1 MNRNNQIKEA
11 PQDKNHLK
19 KEAIMKTKLNLKNRI
34 TRKSLYITLAA
45 GLFIIALALVTHPF
59 SVEARGR
66 FGFQKSPDQIVERLT
81 DRLDLTEEQVEAIR
95 PIIEDKVLKM
105 NEIREKSGTDR
116 RAAGAEM
123 QKLRWDTEIKL
134 NEILTDEQ
142 IEKYLE
148 LRQENRGKF
157 YRGKFRGNR
166 MGKGFNRTPEQVIT
180 RLTDRLDLTEEQA
193 AQIEPI
199 IKESLERKREVFDK
213 YGDKRQEVRQA
224 MRDEMQAIGDE
235 THKQFSNILT
245 DEQIEDL
252 RILKE
257 ERRARMDKWM
267 GRPGFKNW

>member
-81 DRLDLTEEQVEAIR
+81 DSLGLTEEQVDAIR

-116 RAAGAEM
+116 RAARTEM
-123 QKLRWDTEIKL
+123 QKMRWDTEIKL

-157 YRGKFRGNR
+157 YRGKFRGDR
-166 MGKGFNRTPEQVIT
+166 MGKGFNRTPEQVIA
-180 RLTDRLDLTEEQA
+180 RLTDRLVLTEEQA
-193 AQIEPI
+193 AEIKPI
-199 IKESLERKREVFDK
+199 IKESIEKKREVFDK
-213 YGDKRQEVRQA
+213 YGEKRQEVRQA
-224 MRDEMQAIGDE
+224 MRDEMQAIVDE
-235 THKQFSNILT
+235 THKHLSNI
-245 DEQIEDL
+245 Q
-252 RILKE
+252 
-257 ERRARMDKWM
+257 
-267 GRPGFKNW
+267 

>member
-1 MNRNNQIKEA
+1 MSRNNQIKEA

-19 KEAIMKTKLNLKNRI
+19 KEDIMKTTLNIKNRI
-34 TRKSLYITLAA
+34 TRKSLCITLAA
-45 GLFIIALALVTHPF
+45 GLFIIALAFVTHPF

-66 FGFQKSPDQIVERLT
+66 FGFQKSPEQTVERLT
-81 DRLDLTEEQVEAIR
+81 DLLDLTEEQVEAIR
-95 PIIEDKVLKM
+95 PIIEEKVLRI
-105 NEIREKSGTDR
+105 NEMREKSGTDR
-116 RAAGAEM
+116 LAVRTEM

-157 YRGKFRGNR
+157 YRGKFRGDR

-180 RLTDRLDLTEEQA
+180 RLTGRLVLTEEQA
-193 AQIEPI
+193 AEIEPI
-199 IKESLERKREVFDK
+199 IKESIEKKREVFDK
-213 YGDKRQEVRQA
+213 YGEKRLEVRQA

-235 THKQFSNILT
+235 THKQLSNLLT

-252 RILKE
+252 RTLKE
-257 ERRARMDKWM
+257 ERRSRTDKWM

>member
-1 MNRNNQIKEA
+1 MNRNNQIKAA
-11 PQDKNHLK
+11 PHDKNHLR
-19 KEAIMKTKLNLKNRI
+19 KEDIMETKLNIKNLI
-34 TRKSLYITLAA
+34 TSKSLYITLTA
-45 GLFIIALALVTHPF
+45 GLFIIALALVIHPF
-59 SVEARGR
+59 TVEARGG
-66 FGFQKSPDQIVERLT
+66 FGFQKSPEQIVERLT
-81 DRLDLTEEQVEAIR
+81 DRLDLTEEQVEAVR

-105 NEIREKSGTDR
+105 NEIREKSGTDKR
-116 RAAGAEM
+116 EARTEM
-123 QKLRWDTEIKL
+123 QKLWWDTEIKL